1 MAGLRI
7 QQDKRFD
14 SGPEQTSL
22 HITRSD
28 FRRLVPASRPTAE
41 CDGKEA
47 ERLCI
52 LQRRLE
58 VDVQVQLRSHVID
71 NIQLERRMTGQACR
85 DSHCWYSGR
94 VL

>member
-58 VDVQVQLRSHVID
+58 VDVQAQIKTHVID
-71 NIQLERRMTGQACR
+71 KLQMVREMTRQAYGN
-85 DSHCWYSGR
+85 SHCWNSGR
-94 VL
+94 V